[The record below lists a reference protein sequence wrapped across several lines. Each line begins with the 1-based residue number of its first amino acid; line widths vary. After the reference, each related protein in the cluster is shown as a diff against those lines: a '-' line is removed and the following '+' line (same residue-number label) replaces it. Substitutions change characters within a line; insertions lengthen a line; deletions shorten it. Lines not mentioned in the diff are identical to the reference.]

1 MLNTVKNFLKDENG
15 MGTVEI
21 VIIVAVLV
29 SIALIFK
36 NTIYSFVTGVLED
49 IFGGTD
55 PNAGMDP
62 NSNYADPSL

>member
-1 MLNTVKNFLKDENG
+1 MLNTVKNFFRDENG

-36 NTIYSFVTGVLED
+36 NTIYSFVTGTLEG
-49 IFGGTD
+49 IFTGTD
-55 PNAGMDP
+55 ANDNMNHNENFSDI
-62 NSNYADPSL
+62 